1 MNILMSLMILSM
13 VFVMVT
19 MSQASAE
26 RICEVLNEKSDL
38 HNPEDPCYEVKDGS
52 IEFRHVNFSYHK
64 TSEKPVLQDINLSIR
79 AGETIG
85 IIGGTGSCLL
95 YTSGYKQGEVAAMAG
110 YRDVKH
116 FTRVFKKYVGISPS
130 EYRKL
135 MRE

>member
-1 MNILMSLMILSM
+1 
-13 VFVMVT
+13 MVT

-85 IIGGTGSCLL
+85 IIGGTGSAKTSLINMLSRLYDVDSGQVLVGGRDVREYDICLL
-95 YTSGYKQGEVAAMAG
+95 YTS
-110 YRDVKH
+110 H
-116 FTRVFKKYVGISPS
+116 
-130 EYRKL
+130 
-135 MRE
+135 